1 MARSRKRPP
10 LQQQLQNETLRRSRS
25 NSRTPLLFPLLIIDD
40 LLTLSLIRELQTFR
54 FKIRYLR

>member
-25 NSRTPLLFPLLIIDD
+25 NSRTPLMFLLIKIDD
-40 LLTLSLIRELQTFR
+40 FLTLSLIRELQAFR
-54 FKIRYLR
+54 LEIRYLR